1 MNAGSA
7 LCARCFYTQR
17 RQEVAWQ
24 LSWKPWERALSQP
37 AGSSNEG
44 VYGTRSCTLPGSRV
58 LVEQDRHGLGL
69 TEPMEARKNNI

>member
-17 RQEVAWQ
+17 LQEVAWQ
-24 LSWKPWERALSQP
+24 LSCRAWEGALSQP

-44 VYGTRSCTLPGSRV
+44 VYGPRSCTLPGPRV
-58 LVEQDRHGLGL
+58 LVEQDRQGLGL